1 MAVFGLIVILAI
13 AGVIIGGVVGAVIG
27 ATTTPFQLNPDT
39 LPGNGP
45 GVQGYLGGMVG
56 AALGACALPA
66 LWLLI
71 GRGRALRIREPR
83 SPGR

>member
-13 AGVIIGGVVGAVIG
+13 AGGMIGGVVGAVIG
-27 ATTTPFQLNPDT
+27 ATTTPFQLNPDS
-39 LPGNGP
+39 LVSGR
-45 GVQGYLGGMVG
+45 VIQAFLGGMVG

-71 GRGRALRIREPR
+71 GRGRTRRLREPV
-83 SPGR
+83 SPAT